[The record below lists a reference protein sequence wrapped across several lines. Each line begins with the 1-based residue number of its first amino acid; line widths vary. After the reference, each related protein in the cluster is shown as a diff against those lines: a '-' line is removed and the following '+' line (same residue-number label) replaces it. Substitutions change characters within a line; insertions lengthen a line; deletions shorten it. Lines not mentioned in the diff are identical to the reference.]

1 MAKSPEEGMA
11 TLIQNLETKTGRSM
25 EEWVATARSTGIG
38 KHKELVDYIKANLG
52 LTHGYANQIAL
63 RALAPDD
70 APAAGSDDLI
80 DAQYTGSRAGMRP
93 LYEALIAAIT
103 GMGPDVEVSPKKTC
117 VSLRRGKQFA
127 LIQPTA
133 QRLDLGIILK
143 GVPPAG
149 RLEQNPSTMCTH
161 RVRVSSEAE
170 IDPELLGWLR
180 QAYEAA

>member
-1 MAKSPEEGMA
+1 MATSPEEGMKA
-11 TLIQNLETKTGRSM
+11 LIQNLQTKTGRSM
-25 EEWVATARSTGIG
+25 EEWVATARGTGIG
-38 KHKELVDYIKANLG
+38 KHKELVEHIKVNFG

-80 DAQYTGSRAGMRP
+80 DAQYTGSKAAMRP
-93 LYEALIAAIT
+93 LYDMLIAAIAAI
-103 GMGPDVEVSPKKTC
+103 GPDVEVSPKKTC

-133 QRLDLGIILK
+133 QRLDVGIILK

-149 RLEQNPSTMCTH
+149 RLEQSPTTMCTH

-180 QAYEAA
+180 RAYEAA

>member
-11 TLIQNLETKTGRSM
+11 TLIQNLEAKTGRPMSD
-25 EEWVATARSTGIG
+25 WIAAARGTGIG
-38 KHKELVDYIKANLG
+38 RHKELVNHLKAENG

-70 APAAGSDDLI
+70 APAAGSDELV
-80 DAQYTGSRAGMRP
+80 DAQYTGSKAAMRP
-93 LYEALIAAIT
+93 LYEQLLAVMT
-103 GMGPDVEVSPKKTC
+103 GLGPDVEVSPKKTC
-117 VSLRRGKQFA
+117 VSLRRSKQFA

-149 RLEQNPSTMCTH
+149 RLEQSPTTMCTH
-161 RVRVSSEAE
+161 RVKISSEKE
-170 IDPELLGWLR
+170 IDADLIGWLR